1 MNIYKKQ
8 ISRGAMVLASLLIS
22 ACGSVQV
29 TNVDSRS
36 NRYMLEYKPGAVEA
50 RAPVINAMEKKAT
63 EHCPDGWSKLKQG
76 ESGTDYYYQMY
87 WVVEC
92 RE

>member
-1 MNIYKKQ
+1 MTIYKKL
-8 ISRGAMVLASLLIS
+8 ILGGAIVVASVLIS

-29 TNVDSRS
+29 TNVDSRP
-36 NRYMLEYKPGAVEA
+36 NRYMLEYQPGAVEA
-50 RAPVINAMEKKAT
+50 RAPVLNAMEKKAT
-63 EHCPDGWSKLKQG
+63 EYCPDGWVKVRQG

-92 RE
+92 EK